1 MIKNTHEI
9 RDAIHTF
16 VQFDSHEHKV
26 LDSRPFQRLRHIN
39 QLALT
44 HLVYPGATHKRFEH
58 SLGVMELADRIYRVV
73 TDPENVNDSVRGVL
87 PTLGRPDELRYWRRV
102 IRAAALCHDL
112 GHLPFSHAGEKEGL
126 LPDGWNHER
135 LTVEFIRSQE
145 MRDIWQELTPPLRTD
160 DIAKLA
166 IGAKEGAKFIG
177 SVFSDWEAIL
187 AEIIVGD
194 AFGADRMD
202 YLLRDSHHMGVAY
215 GRFDLYRLIDTL
227 RILPPAPEETEIQ
240 SNEPTLGV
248 EEGGLHS
255 VEALLLAR
263 YAMFSQVYFHRVRRI
278 YDIHLREFLK
288 RWLPGGQFS
297 ISVEDML
304 KSTDVEVMHAL
315 RQASLENSDLGLLAN
330 RIIRRQHFRQLYQR
344 NPDDIGEGIDAAT
357 AIYKAAC
364 EEFGSDNVRLDQDS
378 KSGGTVEFPV
388 LSRDGRIVSSVS
400 LSQILENLP
409 EAAIDYVFVEP
420 SIQDDASEWLKRNRR
435 DIIENAKEESHE
447 SIE

>member
-1 MIKNTHEI
+1 MVKNTHEI

-16 VQFDSHEHKV
+16 VQFDSHERRI
-26 LDSRPFQRLRHIN
+26 LDSLPFQRLRHIN

-58 SLGVMELADRIYRVV
+58 SLGVMELADRVFRVV
-73 TDPENVNDSVRGVL
+73 TSPENVNDEVKSVL
-87 PTLGRPDELRYWRRV
+87 PELTREDDLRYWRKV
-102 IRAAALCHDL
+102 VRAAALCHDL

-126 LPDGWNHER
+126 LPEGWNHER

-145 MRDIWQELTPPLRTD
+145 MCDIWQALTPPLRPD

-166 IGAKEGAKFIG
+166 VGAKEGAKLFG
-177 SVFSDWEAIL
+177 KVFSDWEAIL

-194 AFGADRMD
+194 SFGADRMD
-202 YLLRDSHHMGVAY
+202 YLLRDSHHTGVAY
-215 GRFDLYRLIDTL
+215 GRFDHYRLIDTL
-227 RILPPAPEETEIQ
+227 RILRPAPTESGSQ
-240 SNEPTLGV
+240 SSEPTLGV

-278 YDIHLREFLK
+278 YDIHLRDFLK
-288 RWLPGGQFS
+288 EWLLNGQFS
-297 ISVEDML
+297 TAVEDIL
-304 KSTDVEVMHAL
+304 KVTDIEVTHAL
-315 RQASLENSDLGLLAN
+315 RQASLEDTDLGLLAN
-330 RIIRRQHFRQLYQR
+330 RIIRREHFREFYQR
-344 NPDDIGEGIDAAT
+344 NPEDLGEGVDAAP
-357 AIYKAAC
+357 AIYGAAC
-364 EEFGSDNVRLDQDS
+364 AEFGPEHIRLDQDN
-378 KSGGTVEFPV
+378 KGGGTVEFPV

-400 LSQILENLP
+400 LSQILGKLP

-420 SIQDDASEWLKRNRR
+420 SYRDDAVEWLKKNRK
-435 DIIENAKEESHE
+435 DIIEKAKEEDSE